1 VTEPA
6 RLDARDMLCDQAVLA
21 AMRAIRAL
29 PPAGRLEVVTAAE
42 SVRRDLRAWADRLG
56 HPREPERDGTAT
68 GEVVLTIRK
77 RERG

>member
-1 VTEPA
+1 VTEAA
-6 RLDARDMLCDQAVLA
+6 RLDARGLLCDQAVLA
-21 AMRAIRAL
+21 AMRAIRGL

-56 HPREPERDGTAT
+56 HPREPERDGEAA

-77 RERG
+77 RERA